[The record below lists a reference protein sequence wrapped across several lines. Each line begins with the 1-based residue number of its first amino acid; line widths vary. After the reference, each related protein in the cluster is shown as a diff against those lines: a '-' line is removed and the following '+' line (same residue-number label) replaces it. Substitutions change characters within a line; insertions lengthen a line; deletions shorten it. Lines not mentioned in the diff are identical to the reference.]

1 MRILL
6 YGINYSPELTGI
18 GKYSGELAP
27 WLANRGHKVHIVT
40 APPYYPQWK
49 VAEGFVAWRYQV
61 RVVAGVTVYRCPL
74 YVPRRVT
81 ALKRL
86 LHLASFAFSSFFV
99 MLRHLVWKPQVVV
112 LVVPTLFCAF
122 GALLVARV
130 TGAKCVLHVQD
141 FEVDALF
148 GLAGSNG
155 GVVNRFA
162 LGLERWLLKRF
173 DRVSTISPG
182 MIKRAVA
189 KGVDPGRV
197 VFFPNWSGVKPFKL
211 MRRDERLLR
220 SLGVPAAS
228 RVVLYSG
235 NVGEKQGLEVVLDAA
250 HRLSGG
256 GYQLSAQED
265 WCFLI
270 VGEGAGKARL
280 VEQAR
285 QLRLAS
291 VVFAPL
297 QSLEVLPALLAS

>member
-1 MRILL
+1 
-6 YGINYSPELTGI
+6 
-18 GKYSGELAP
+18 
-27 WLANRGHKVHIVT
+27 
-40 APPYYPQWK
+40 
-49 VAEGFVAWRYQV
+49 
-61 RVVAGVTVYRCPL
+61 
-74 YVPRRVT
+74 
-81 ALKRL
+81 
-86 LHLASFAFSSFFV
+86 
-99 MLRHLVWKPQVVV
+99 
-112 LVVPTLFCAF
+112 
-122 GALLVARV
+122 
-130 TGAKCVLHVQD
+130 
-141 FEVDALF
+141 
-148 GLAGSNG
+148 
-155 GVVNRFA
+155 
-162 LGLERWLLKRF
+162 LERWLLKRF

-250 HRLSGG
+250 RRLSGG

-285 QLRLAS
+285 QLGLTN

-297 QSLEVLPALLAS
+297 QSLEVLPALLASADCHLVVQRRGAADAVLPSKVTNILAVGGNAVITADPDTSLGELCQQFPGVAVLAEPESADALLKGIEQALAMPLPNPVAAAYAAEYLDKERILARFAEELEGLVG